1 MTSPLIYL
9 VAGEPSGDLLA
20 SSVMHALNEQ
30 SHGQVR
36 FAGVGGAMMQAQ
48 GLNSFF
54 PMKEISFMGFVEII
68 PHIPNI
74 LTRLQQT
81 VEHIEKIKPS
91 VVITFDAPGFNFRL
105 AKRLHYL
112 NIPLIH
118 YTAPSVWAWRPG
130 RAAKIAKLFDHLLTL
145 FAFEPEYFQ
154 VHNLATTFVGHPLV
168 EKNIEHIDG
177 APFRHR
183 YGFAS
188 NDPMIVVLPGSRI
201 NEIKRLLPIYVV
213 VLKALGE
220 YIPHLRI
227 VVPTLP
233 HLIPLIKT
241 TIGST
246 LRYTIV
252 TDEHEKY
259 QAMRASQV
267 ALVTSGT
274 TTLELTLAQT
284 PMVVAYKANKVTE
297 WIVRPL
303 LKINH
308 FALPNILAKRE
319 IVKEFIQEHCNPDNI
334 YNELLMLL
342 KNTAYKEQQQLQLHD
357 LIPTLKREQ
366 NMPSVEAARIIL
378 RYCTNM
384 YAIEKGI

>member
-1 MTSPLIYL
+1 MTQPLIYL

-20 SSVMHALNEQ
+20 SSVMKALKEQ
-30 SHGQVR
+30 TRGQVR
-36 FAGVGGAMMQAQ
+36 FAGVGGEMMHVQ
-48 GLNSFF
+48 GLSSLF
-54 PMKEISFMGFVEII
+54 PMKEISIMGLMEVI

-74 LTRLQQT
+74 LTRIQQT

-91 VVITFDAPGFNFRL
+91 VVVTFDAPGFNFRL
-105 AKRLHYL
+105 AKRLQNL
-112 NIPLIH
+112 KIPLIH

-130 RAAKIAKLFDHLLTL
+130 RALKISKLYDHLLTL

-154 VHNLATTFVGHPLV
+154 VHNLTTTFVGHPLV
-168 EKNIEHIDG
+168 EKNIDHIDG
-177 APFRHR
+177 SVFRHR
-183 YGFAS
+183 YDFAS
-188 NDPMIVVLPGSRI
+188 NDPLIVVLPGSRVA
-201 NEIKRLLPIYVV
+201 EIKKLLPTYSV

-227 VVPTLP
+227 IIPTLP
-233 HLIPLIKT
+233 HLVPLINKS
-241 TIGST
+241 IGST
-246 LRYTIV
+246 LSYLIV

-274 TTLELTLAQT
+274 TTLELALAQT
-284 PMVVAYKANKVTE
+284 PMVVAYKTSKITE
-297 WIVRPL
+297 WIIRPL
-303 LKINH
+303 LQTNH

-342 KNTAYKEQQQLQLHD
+342 KNTAYKEQQQQQLRNLLPSLKNNHD
-357 LIPTLKREQ
+357 T
-366 NMPSVEAARIIL
+366 PSSEAAKIIL
-378 RYCTNM
+378 RHCKNIET
-384 YAIEKGI
+384 IEKNT